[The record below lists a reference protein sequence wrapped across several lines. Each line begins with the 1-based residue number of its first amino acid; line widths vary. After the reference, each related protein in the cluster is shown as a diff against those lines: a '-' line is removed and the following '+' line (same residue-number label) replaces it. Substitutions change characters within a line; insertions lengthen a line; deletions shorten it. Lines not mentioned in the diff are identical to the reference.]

1 MKIPDNGGLQRLVY
15 NSSILYLFIY
25 SSIYRPYDCW
35 LNDFYHLCSYSSFI
49 GGANIPALNDLLSPF
64 GIVFGDRIYNGE
76 LEHEKERTIV
86 FSSGQSLARF
96 PKGGSLGRYNNVADQ
111 VDEIIS
117 EGGGGGGD
125 NIPAATARNVNNNNK
140 EGDSPAKV
148 QSSTSN
154 AQQSSKTNQVAL
166 LGLYPT
172 LTKPSSSSN
181 PPPAFPSYQDNEA
194 IDLTSYLA
202 TSGRVAVFGDS
213 TCLDDISKRPSCLWL
228 LSNLLKWSTSDS
240 RHTNNN
246 NNNNNEATNWMEK
259 LGNNVGLER
268 VLEEEYVDQRVKL
281 PGKPSVSIRPSKS
294 IPSRHIYI

>member
-1 MKIPDNGGLQRLVY
+1 MLII
-15 NSSILYLFIY
+15 SIIFLFY
-25 SSIYRPYDCW
+25 CYYT
-35 LNDFYHLCSYSSFI
+35 FI

-64 GIVFGDRIYNGE
+64 GIAFGDRIYNGE

-96 PKGGSLGRYNNVADQ
+96 PKGGSLGRYNNVVDQ
-111 VDEIIS
+111 VEDIIS
-117 EGGGGGGD
+117 EGGGGGD
-125 NIPAATARNVNNNNK
+125 NIPAATARNVNNK

-154 AQQSSKTNQVAL
+154 AQPSSKTNQVAL

-172 LTKPSSSSN
+172 VNPSSSSNSN

-202 TSGRVAVFGDS
+202 TSGRIAVFGDS

-228 LSNLLKWSTSDS
+228 LSNLLKWSTSDIG
-240 RHTNNN
+240 RHT

-259 LGNNVGLER
+259 LGNNVGIER

-281 PGKPSVSIRPSKS
+281 PGKPTISVRLSKS
-294 IPSRHIYI
+294 IGSRHIYIYIYRYINRLSI